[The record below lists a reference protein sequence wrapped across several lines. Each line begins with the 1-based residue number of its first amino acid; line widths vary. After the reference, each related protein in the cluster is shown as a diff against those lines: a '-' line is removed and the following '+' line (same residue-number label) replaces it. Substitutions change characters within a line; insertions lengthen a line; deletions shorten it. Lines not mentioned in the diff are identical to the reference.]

1 MVTPDSPRVSRESQE
16 DRKIPSTDCQAASLW
31 AEELRNGT
39 LGVFLTLEI
48 HSLSYSPA
56 QSFVTPARSCLEY
69 LAKLQVQCEENRSS
83 AKDFSVR

>member
-1 MVTPDSPRVSRESQE
+1 MVTPDSPKVSRESQE

-31 AEELRNGT
+31 VEKLRNGT

-56 QSFVTPARSCLEY
+56 QSFATPVRSCLEY

-83 AKDFSVR
+83 AKDFSVP